1 MSSNDNHN
9 SMLITLSITIFVDKK
24 LISKSL
30 LGETC
35 TDDIDYNDEGEDPA
49 NGSDVDVGDEIGN
62 VC

>member
-1 MSSNDNHN
+1 
-9 SMLITLSITIFVDKK
+9 MLITLSITIFVDKK

-30 LGETC
+30 LGDKC
-35 TDDIDYNDEGEDPA
+35 KDDIDDNDEGEDPA